1 MTTCFLGSYFK
12 TFFCYSQ
19 TNHVISSI
27 VFILSSK
34 LLLPLQKFMNMKIY
48 DKKLYANV
56 DYLVV

>member
-27 VFILSSK
+27 VFILLSK

-56 DYLVV
+56 A